1 MRNKRSPWLLVV
13 LILSGA
19 LIGGLLS
26 ELLAGNP
33 FFAWMSFGGANGY
46 RELFAITFNPLVD
59 SGVMRLGFD
68 LALRVNAG
76 SILGMI
82 LGILIYMKV

>member
-1 MRNKRSPWLLVV
+1 MRNKRSPWLLIV

-26 ELLAGNP
+26 EFLAGNS
-33 FFAWMSFGGANGY
+33 FFAWMSFGGTNGY
-46 RELFAITFNPLVD
+46 RELFSFAFNPLVD
-59 SGVMRLGFD
+59 SGVIRLGFD
-68 LALRVNAG
+68 LTLRVNAG

-82 LGILIYMKV
+82 LGVLIYMKV

>member
-1 MRNKRSPWLLVV
+1 
-13 LILSGA
+13 
-19 LIGGLLS
+19 
-26 ELLAGNP
+26 
-33 FFAWMSFGGANGY
+33 
-46 RELFAITFNPLVD
+46 LFAITFNPLVD